1 MSITENPNGVT
12 DANGETIEETVKSP
26 EAVLKK
32 NKELLSK
39 LKAEQERNRENAE
52 KLEALEQEKLAQ
64 AGKKDELIE
73 ALKKQVKEKD
83 EKAKSLT
90 QTFALKSV
98 NTQVLEAARLMGC
111 ERPDVVMKLADL
123 SEVTVGEDF
132 SVDQEALKL
141 ALGKVRDEVPT
152 LFKKAPVAPKDG
164 TPTNQVEGTKP
175 LHQMS
180 VKELSDLYLKKALS
194 QKG

>member
-1 MSITENPNGVT
+1 LSTTENPNG
-12 DANGETIEETVKSP
+12 DINANGETSTEEVKNP
-26 EAVLKK
+26 DAVLKK
-32 NKELLSK
+32 NRELLAK

-73 ALKKQVKEKD
+73 SLKKQVKERE
-83 EKAKSLT
+83 EKVKGLT

-98 NTQVLEAARLMGC
+98 NAQVLEAARAMGC
-111 ERPDVVMKLADL
+111 EKPDVVMKLADL
-123 SEVTVGEDF
+123 SDVTVGDDF

-152 LFKKAPVAPKDG
+152 LFKKAPIAPKDG
-164 TPTNQVEGTKP
+164 TPTNQTEGTKP
-175 LHQMS
+175 LSQMS
-180 VKELSDLYLKKALS
+180 VAELQALYAKKALS
-194 QKG
+194 N

>member
-1 MSITENPNGVT
+1 MSITENPNGEST
-12 DANGETIEETVKSP
+12 ANGEANEEPVKSP

-32 NKELLSK
+32 NRELLAK
-39 LKAEQERNRENAE
+39 LKTEQDRNRENAE

-64 AGKKDELIE
+64 AGKKDELID
-73 ALKKQVKEKD
+73 ALKKQVKERDDKV
-83 EKAKSLT
+83 KGLT

-98 NTQVLEAARLMGC
+98 NAQVLDAARQMGC
-111 ERPDVVMKLADL
+111 EKPDIVMKLADL

-152 LFKKAPVAPKDG
+152 LFKKTPAATREAVPG
-164 TPTNQVEGTKP
+164 TMVEGSKP
-175 LHQMS
+175 LTQMT
-180 VKELSDLYLKKALS
+180 VKELSDLYTKKALS